1 MRREK
6 KWRNRTTEDLDIK
19 TMNKSLIPTLF
30 IILLTACG
38 RNETNYKVEA
48 LKVTTE
54 TVSVGFANFGKNYV
68 GKVEEE
74 STTPVSFTGMGT
86 VTKVYIEEG
95 QYVKKG
101 QLIAEMDPTQCEN
114 AYQAAKATLDQ
125 ALDAQERMEV
135 LHKSQSIPDIDWV
148 NVLTKVRTAQSGL
161 DMANKALMDCRLTA
175 PCSGI
180 VGKKLMESGMT
191 AVPSQ
196 PVCTILDITKVKV
209 KVSVPEKE
217 IALFNPELSKG
228 KGVTI
233 TAAAL
238 GGKTF
243 NSTQFVRSVQGD
255 ALTHTY
261 DVRFSLSNPDS
272 ELLPGMVVNVSME
285 IDETDAEINTVTVPT
300 RSVQQGADGKQF
312 VWIAKNGKAFRKP
325 VKVGQTNGNRITI
338 LSGLTEGDK
347 VIVEGY
353 QKVSEESEIKE
364 SEIKG

>member
-1 MRREK
+1 
-6 KWRNRTTEDLDIK
+6 
-19 TMNKSLIPTLF
+19 MNKKLIPA
-30 IILLTACG
+30 LLIFLLAACG

-48 LKVTTE
+48 LRVTTE
-54 TVSVGFANFGKNYV
+54 TVCAGTANVGKNYV

-74 STTPVSFTGMGT
+74 SSTPISFTGMGT

-95 QYVKKG
+95 QYVRKG

-161 DMANKALMDCRLTA
+161 DMANKALIDCRLMA

-180 VGKKLMESGMT
+180 VGKKYMESGMT

-217 IALFNPELSKG
+217 ISLFNPELSKG
-228 KGVTI
+228 NGVTI
-233 TAAAL
+233 TATAL
-238 GGKTF
+238 GNKTF
-243 NSTQFVRSVQGD
+243 SSTQFVRSVQGD

-261 DVRFSLSNPDS
+261 DVRFSLSNPDN
-272 ELLPGMVVNVSME
+272 ELLPGMVVNVSMNV
-285 IDETDAEINTVTVPT
+285 DESDGENKTVTVPT
-300 RSVQQGADGKQF
+300 RSVQQSANGKQF
-312 VWIAKNGKAFRKP
+312 VWIAENNKASRRF
-325 VKVGQTNGNRITI
+325 VEVGQTIGDRIAI

-353 QKVSEESEIKE
+353 QKVSENSEIKD
-364 SEIKG
+364 

>member
-1 MRREK
+1 
-6 KWRNRTTEDLDIK
+6 
-19 TMNKSLIPTLF
+19 MNKQLIPTFL
-30 IILLTACG
+30 ILLLAACG

-54 TVSVGFANFGKNYV
+54 TVSAGITNAGKNYV

-86 VTKVYIEEG
+86 VTKVYVQEG
-95 QYVKKG
+95 QYVRKG
-101 QLIAEMDPTQCEN
+101 QLIAEMDPTQSEN

-125 ALDAQERMEV
+125 VLDAQERMEV

-148 NVLTKVRTAQSGL
+148 NVLTKVRTAQSAV
-161 DMANKALMDCRLTA
+161 DIANKALMDCRLTA

-191 AVPSQ
+191 AIPSQ
-196 PVCTILDITKVKV
+196 PICTILDITKVKV

-217 IALFNPELSKG
+217 IALFNPELSNG

-233 TAAAL
+233 TASAL

-261 DVRFSLSNPDS
+261 DVRFSLLNPDN
-272 ELLPGMVVNVSME
+272 ELLPGMVVNVSIE
-285 IDETDAEINTVTVPT
+285 ADENNAESRTITVPA
-300 RSVQQGADGKQF
+300 RCVQQSADGKQF
-312 VWIAKNGKAFRKP
+312 VWIAENGKAQHRS
-325 VKVGQTNGNRITI
+325 VEVGETYGDRISI
-338 LSGLTEGDK
+338 IEGLTEGDK

-353 QKVSEESEIKE
+353 QKVSKNSEIKE
-364 SEIKG
+364 